1 MIQRSLV
8 AILLSIT
15 GLLILIKIN
24 IDIAHVYQMA
34 HEKTRAVF
42 GLLELSFFYRY
53 FAGIFGFVALVLSNM
68 AYWKKEKKPWVN
80 MALALSMIAFIGSF
94 LKLWKLMV

>member
-15 GLLILIKIN
+15 GLFILIKIN
-24 IDIAHVYQMA
+24 LDIAHVYQMA

-53 FAGIFGFVALVLSNM
+53 FAGTFGFVALVLSAL
-68 AYWKKEKKPWVN
+68 AYWKKEKRLWVT
-80 MALALSMIAFIGSF
+80 MAIGLSLLAFLGSF
-94 LKLWKLMV
+94 LKIWKLMV